1 MTPFESNTVHSLD
14 VTTLN
19 FYAAEAETYS
29 LQARGAKSKRLEPFL
44 AALPAGAKIL
54 ELGCGGGQDSHVML
68 TRGFDVTSTDGSPE
82 MARQAERLLGRP
94 VAVLPFDQLEE
105 ADIYQGIWANACLL
119 HVPRPELA
127 LVLARIHRALKPG
140 GVFYAS
146 FKAGAVEGRDRFQR
160 YYNYPSREWLMS
172 QYTPLVWMSVEIDE
186 NSGGG
191 YDGETTA
198 WLHVTAVRSA

>member
-1 MTPFESNTVHSLD
+1 VRSLD
-14 VTTLN
+14 AETLN

-29 LQARGAKSKRLEPFL
+29 LQARGAKSTRLDPFL

-54 ELGCGGGQDSHVML
+54 ELGCGGGQDSLVML

-82 MARQAERLLGRP
+82 MANQAERLLGRT
-94 VAVLPFDQLEE
+94 VAVLPFDQLAEHSVY
-105 ADIYQGIWANACLL
+105 DGVWANACLL

-127 LVLARIHRALKPG
+127 PVLARVHRALKPG

-146 FKAGAVEGRDRFQR
+146 FKAGAAEGRDRFQR
-160 YYNYPSREWLMS
+160 YYNYPSRAWLMS
-172 QYTPLVWMSVEIDE
+172 QYAPLDWLRVEIDE
-186 NSGGG
+186 SSGGG

-198 WLHVTAVRSA
+198 WLHVTAIRSA

>member
-1 MTPFESNTVHSLD
+1 M
-14 VTTLN
+14 N

-29 LQARGAKSKRLEPFL
+29 LHARGATSKRLDPFL
-44 AALPAGAKIL
+44 ATLPAGAKIL
-54 ELGCGGGQDSHVML
+54 ELGCGGGQDSLVML

-94 VAVLPFDQLEE
+94 VTVLPFDQLEQ

-119 HVPRPELA
+119 HVPRPKLA

-146 FKAGAVEGRDRFQR
+146 FKAGAAEGRDRFQR